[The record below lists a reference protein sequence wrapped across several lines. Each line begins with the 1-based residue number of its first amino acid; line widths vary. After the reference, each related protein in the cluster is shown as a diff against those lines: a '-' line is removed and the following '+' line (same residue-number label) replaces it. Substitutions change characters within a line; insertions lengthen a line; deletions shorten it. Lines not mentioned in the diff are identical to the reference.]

1 MRLNSTLS
9 HRAKS
14 IEKNIAKRQ
23 ILRQSI
29 EKSFLIVPLTI
40 NNVIYRDSLTLIKM
54 ILVCYQKQILMARF
68 KASNFAVDYRIF
80 QKDRNKNGGGL
91 ILYVTESIPGKLIN
105 IYNFKEVYEN
115 ISFQFSISN
124 KKWFLL

>member
-1 MRLNSTLS
+1 MRLNTTLS

-68 KASNFAVDYRIF
+68 KASNFS
-80 QKDRNKNGGGL
+80 Q
-91 ILYVTESIPGKLIN
+91 
-105 IYNFKEVYEN
+105 
-115 ISFQFSISN
+115 
-124 KKWFLL
+124 